1 MSDKPA
7 THSIFMLVKATPEW
21 LAIPPQGRFAFL
33 RERIEPILRANPAV
47 RLRFF
52 DAEAYSARVSDV
64 ALWETGDLA
73 AYHRVVE
80 ALRETPFWDR
90 YFLVQEIVPAVE
102 NAYARHYGE
111 APVGA
116 LSSP

>member
-1 MSDKPA
+1 MFDIRL
-7 THSIFMLVKATPEW
+7 THSIFMLVKTTPEW
-21 LAIPPQGRFAFL
+21 LALPPPGRFAFL
-33 RERIEPILRANPAV
+33 REAIEPILRANPAV

-52 DAEAYSARVSDV
+52 DAEGFNARVSDV
-64 ALWETGDLA
+64 ALWETEDLG

-116 LSSP
+116 